1 MLFTGEFGCKRIEK
15 SVKLAD
21 EIVIVAHM
29 SARHV
34 QPTYI
39 TVSVPIDILVICQLQ
54 LMEGI
59 IIAS

>member
-1 MLFTGEFGCKRIEK
+1 MLFSGKFGCKGIEEP
-15 SVKLAD
+15 VKLAD